1 MERVLIVDDNP
12 DIREVLGT
20 YAAKEGF
27 EPITAKDGFEAL
39 DLFRK
44 TSPAVILLDV
54 MMPGMDGFRVCER
67 IRSESDVPIIL
78 ITAKGEDYERVMG
91 LDIGADDYIVK
102 PFNANEVM
110 ARVRAVLRRM
120 ARVEQ
125 KEEKK
130 ILSISN
136 LTINIESYS
145 VYVGAEKLPL
155 TKKEVE
161 TMWILAENPSKVFT
175 RDNLLDSLW
184 GQDYFGDSRTVD
196 SHIKRLRAKL
206 DKVDHP
212 DWEIKTIWGLGYK
225 LELNV

>member
-54 MMPGMDGFRVCER
+54 MMPGMDGYRVCGR

-161 TMWILAENPSKVFT
+161 TMWILVENPSKVFT

>member
-54 MMPGMDGFRVCER
+54 MMPGMDGYRVCER

-161 TMWILAENPSKVFT
+161 TMWILAETPSKVFT